1 LSTVNGVISEPDE
14 LVEATPLGGNV
25 YQGTFAALSG
35 PAGTR
40 LISVHA
46 TDPSGNVETT
56 TVTIVVS
63 TGPVLVAVPNVVG
76 LTQAAASAAIT
87 GAGLVVGTVTSAS
100 SPTVPAGSVISST
113 PTAGTQVRQGAAVNL
128 VVSTGPALVAVPNVV
143 GLTQAAASAAIT
155 GAGLVVGT
163 VTSASSPTVPAGS
176 VISSTPTAGTQVASG
191 ASVNLVVSTGPGAGG
206 GAQRRRSDAGG
217 GISGDHG
224 CGAGGGDG
232 DVGVESDGAGR
243 ERDQFNA
250 NGGTQVASGAS
261 VDLLISVG
269 SSLVYS
275 GLVQP
280 PIDKDGSS
288 VFSATRAS
296 LPVKFSLRTNGAST
310 CELPPATIAVSRIA
324 GGVVGPIDESVFIRP
339 SDKGSTFAISDCQY
353 VYDLGVGSF
362 GAGKYL
368 VEIRIGSVTVGTGMF
383 SLK

>member
-1 LSTVNGVISEPDE
+1 
-14 LVEATPLGGNV
+14 
-25 YQGTFAALSG
+25 
-35 PAGTR
+35 
-40 LISVHA
+40 
-46 TDPSGNVETT
+46 
-56 TVTIVVS
+56 VS

-113 PTAGTQVRQGAAVNL
+113 PTA
-128 VVSTGPALVAVPNVV
+128 
-143 GLTQAAASAAIT
+143 
-155 GAGLVVGT
+155 
-163 VTSASSPTVPAGS
+163 
-176 VISSTPTAGTQVASG
+176 
-191 ASVNLVVSTGPGAGG
+191 
-206 GAQRRRSDAGG
+206 
-217 GISGDHG
+217 
-224 CGAGGGDG
+224 
-232 DVGVESDGAGR
+232 
-243 ERDQFNA
+243 
-250 NGGTQVASGAS
+250 GTQVASGAS

-339 SDKGSTFAISDCQY
+339 SDKGSTFAISDCQIR
-353 VYDLGVGSF
+353 VTTWVSDPLEPANIWLKSESGVSRLGRGCS
-362 GAGKYL
+362 
-368 VEIRIGSVTVGTGMF
+368 R
-383 SLK
+383 